1 MLFHEKL
8 ALIKE
13 IISVTGTA
21 LAREAGLAPSCVCRY
36 LSAKNSPFRGGGA
49 VTRLSRAAAALA
61 PGGRELN
68 ALREAAGARAD
79 EKTADAVE
87 RWLNAP
93 DSGLREKKPQ
103 ETHAPAARVGI
114 AAKLALL
121 MDSFGTSNAELARY
135 ANLDGSS
142 VSRYRSGKRSVRSD
156 DPILRSFCSYF
167 AVLCKSR
174 GVPEALAGELNA
186 SDGGCG
192 ECEALAA
199 RLLEWICE
207 DSAKRPWLSRGLLEG
222 ADSAAAP
229 AREAAPAAEGGVETG
244 GRVYSGAEG
253 LLAAVG
259 EFARAAG
266 GDGKARDVYVY
277 TSYLSWFSREPRFS
291 GACAE
296 LMRGMMERGHK
307 ITSVHNIGFDADE
320 IFEMIETWLPLFLTG
335 KVEARYLTRP
345 NRSLFS
351 EFMGAAGNCSVRFS
365 TLRGGSVRP
374 RAFFSESGEEA
385 AFVREQ
391 VEGLAAYSKPLVAF
405 FRKED
410 TERLYSAAENCRG
423 ADGDVIKLTRRPTM
437 ESMPE
442 NLAERIFAR
451 VAPSRECF
459 ELLKRRYET
468 RRAVFLDSLSHV
480 GVTEI
485 FPQLTQREID
495 AGEAQLAL
503 PWEAGFSASYTPEE
517 YAAHMAAL
525 DRLAFERANYRVLRR
540 ASMPFSTID
549 LIVKEGSAVY
559 VAKNDGE
566 PAAVSFLNSQ
576 VCYLLERYVKKFVK
590 N

>member
-36 LSAKNSPFRGGGA
+36 LSAKNSPFRFSGA

-68 ALREAAGARAD
+68 ALREAAEALAD

-259 EFARAAG
+259 EFAREAG
-266 GDGKARDVYVY
+266 GDGRPRDVYVY

-459 ELLKRRYET
+459 ELLRRRYET

>member
-49 VTRLSRAAAALA
+49 VTRLSRAAEALA

-259 EFARAAG
+259 EFAREAG
-266 GDGKARDVYVY
+266 GDGRPRDVYVY

>member
-244 GRVYSGAEG
+244 GRVYSGADG

-266 GDGKARDVYVY
+266 GDGRPRDVYVY

-566 PAAVSFLNSQ
+566 PVAVSFLNSQ

>member
-36 LSAKNSPFRGGGA
+36 LSAKNSPFRVGGA

-259 EFARAAG
+259 EFAREAG
-266 GDGKARDVYVY
+266 GDGRPRDVYVY

-391 VEGLAAYSKPLVAF
+391 VEGLAAYSKPLVTF

>member
-68 ALREAAGARAD
+68 ALREAAEARAD

-103 ETHAPAARVGI
+103 EAHAPAARVGI

-222 ADSAAAP
+222 ADSAAP
-229 AREAAPAAEGGVETG
+229 SAREAAPAAEGGVETG

-266 GDGKARDVYVY
+266 CDGRPRDVYVY
-277 TSYLSWFSREPRFS
+277 TSYLSWFSREPRFA

-365 TLRGGSVRP
+365 TLRGGSVRT

-410 TERLYSAAENCRG
+410 TERLYSDAENCRG

-495 AGEAQLAL
+495 SGEAQLAL
-503 PWEAGFSASYTPEE
+503 PWEAGFSASYTPDE

>member
-68 ALREAAGARAD
+68 ALREAAEARAD

-259 EFARAAG
+259 EFAREAG
-266 GDGKARDVYVY
+266 GDGRPRDVYVY

-374 RAFFSESGEEA
+374 RAFFSESGEET

-576 VCYLLERYVKKFVK
+576 VCYILERYVKKFVK

>member
-259 EFARAAG
+259 KFARAAG
-266 GDGKARDVYVY
+266 GDGRPRDVYVY

-495 AGEAQLAL
+495 SGEAQLAL

>member
-1 MLFHEKL
+1 M
-8 ALIKE
+8 
-13 IISVTGTA
+13 
-21 LAREAGLAPSCVCRY
+21 
-36 LSAKNSPFRGGGA
+36 
-49 VTRLSRAAAALA
+49 
-61 PGGRELN
+61 
-68 ALREAAGARAD
+68 
-79 EKTADAVE
+79 DA
-87 RWLNAP
+87 
-93 DSGLREKKPQ
+93 
-103 ETHAPAARVGI
+103 
-114 AAKLALL
+114 
-121 MDSFGTSNAELARY
+121 FGTSNAELARY

-222 ADSAAAP
+222 ADSAAAH

-259 EFARAAG
+259 EFAREAG
-266 GDGKARDVYVY
+266 GDGRPRDVYVY

-291 GACAE
+291 GTCAE

-410 TERLYSAAENCRG
+410 TERLYSAAENGRG

-451 VAPSRECF
+451 VAPSRDCF
-459 ELLKRRYET
+459 ELLKRPRLLRAAEAPLRNAAGRFSRLAIARRRHGDIPAAHAAGDRRRRGAACAALGGGLLRLVHARGI
-468 RRAVFLDSLSHV
+468 RRAHGGARPPSLRARELPRPSPRLDALLDHRPDSKRGLRRLRSQKRRRARR
-480 GVTEI
+480 GLL
-485 FPQLTQREID
+485 PQL
-495 AGEAQLAL
+495 AGLL
-503 PWEAGFSASYTPEE
+503 PARTVRQEVRKKLTRTS
-517 YAAHMAAL
+517 
-525 DRLAFERANYRVLRR
+525 RR
-540 ASMPFSTID
+540 ASAAIF
-549 LIVKEGSAVY
+549 VSAQRR
-559 VAKNDGE
+559 A
-566 PAAVSFLNSQ
+566 
-576 VCYLLERYVKKFVK
+576 LL
-590 N
+590 

>member
-174 GVPEALAGELNA
+174 GVPEALAGELNV

-192 ECEALAA
+192 ECEELAA

-259 EFARAAG
+259 EFAREAG
-266 GDGKARDVYVY
+266 GDGRPRDVYVY

-590 N
+590 E

>member
-259 EFARAAG
+259 EFAREAG
-266 GDGKARDVYVY
+266 GDGRPRDVYVY

-503 PWEAGFSASYTPEE
+503 PWEAGFSASYTSEE